1 MQVQEHLRRAASFER
16 SATKLDPVLDTE
28 LYVVFLMRAGTNRVN
43 AALHA
48 MGITDPHP
56 SPARIGDLNHTYKP
70 PLPGELPGAVKAMF
84 EPLKTIEDLR
94 PQYVRGPS
102 LLTPALA
109 QACRRAYDEVVAR
122 TEAIIGHSKEPAV

>member
-16 SATKLDPVLDTE
+16 SAAKLDPVEDTE

-48 MGITDPHP
+48 LGITDTQA
-56 SPARIGDLNHTYKP
+56 SAARIGDLNHTYKP
-70 PLPGELPGAVKAMF
+70 PLPGKPPREVKAMF

-94 PQYVRGPS
+94 PQYVRGP
-102 LLTPALA
+102 LILTPELVKL
-109 QACRRAYDEVVAR
+109 CRRAYEDVAAR
-122 TEAIIGHSKEPAV
+122 SATIMGPVKEPPA